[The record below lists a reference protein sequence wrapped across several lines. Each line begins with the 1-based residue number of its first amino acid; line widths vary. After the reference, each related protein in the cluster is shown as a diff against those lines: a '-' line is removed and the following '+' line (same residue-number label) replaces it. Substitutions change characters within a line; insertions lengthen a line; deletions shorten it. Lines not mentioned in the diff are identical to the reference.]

1 MSHPYVKKIV
11 ESKSLDKNEKPKNK
25 INIQN
30 KDKNISKEVN
40 KDNKNKNEIN
50 NDIKNKDN
58 EIKINNIKVQNNIN
72 NNNKDNLS
80 FSSDNDK
87 GNFNQVL
94 FDYKS
99 YIDNKGP
106 IKRRKDIDIDDE
118 EKNEIKY
125 QKDLINKKKK
135 KGWIKKEEIK
145 KGQNKKD
152 IKLQPIINES
162 IKENNN
168 IDNNG
173 ISKLY
178 LGKIDEEINQEEIKI
193 NNCSI
198 LIDNKVNKKEII
210 NIPKNNIEE
219 NSKDKENIFN
229 NLNFMNFS
237 DNNINSNLNNFNNII
252 NFSKDNKASQET
264 LDLDF
269 NSNVQSKDKSY
280 NFNNGLVITKKNNNN
295 INQNKKNEIDNN
307 NNINNNKSK
316 YQEYLNYKNLNKS
329 KNKETINN
337 EENKAKNNLNIKGY
351 KQYELDIKTLEDEQ
365 NYDEFYKMN
374 PNNNKKSI
382 GNNNNNL
389 NLLNNNPENRRNKRE
404 REKMKGHKCELCKK
418 FYDCINE
425 DNSNFI
431 CQECSRHRTNAPINI
446 TPQSFYDLNL

>member
-58 EIKINNIKVQNNIN
+58 EIKINNIKVQDNIN

-162 IKENNN
+162 IKENKK

-178 LGKIDEEINQEEIKI
+178 LGKIDEEINQEEI
-193 NNCSI
+193 NNCNI

-280 NFNNGLVITKKNNNN
+280 NFNNGLVITKKNN
-295 INQNKKNEIDNN
+295 KLE
-307 NNINNNKSK
+307 
-316 YQEYLNYKNLNKS
+316 
-329 KNKETINN
+329 
-337 EENKAKNNLNIKGY
+337 
-351 KQYELDIKTLEDEQ
+351 IKTLEDEQ
-365 NYDEFYKMN
+365 TYDEFYKMN
-374 PNNNKKSI
+374 PNKNKKSI

-389 NLLNNNPENRRNKRE
+389 DLLNNNPENRRNKRE